1 MSLEQAIE
9 TLAILRDVFIHKLSL
24 INQHKQELY
33 DAINLAISALKT
45 IQDMQNNQ

>member
-9 TLAILRDVFIHKLSL
+9 TLTLLRDIFIPNLSL
-24 INQHKQELY
+24 IDQHQQELH